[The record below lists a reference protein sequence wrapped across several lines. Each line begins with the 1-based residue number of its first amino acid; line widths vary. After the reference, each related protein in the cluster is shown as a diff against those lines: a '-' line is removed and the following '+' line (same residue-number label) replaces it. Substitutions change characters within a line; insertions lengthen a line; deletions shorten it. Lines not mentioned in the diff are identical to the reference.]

1 MKRLTNVLAILGALG
16 LLIGLMVRLVQSAE
30 GGIRPAWLDPVFF
43 WRGSVALLL
52 LAITVIL
59 IQIRNK

>member
-1 MKRLTNVLAILGALG
+1 MKRLPNVLAILGALG

-30 GGIRPAWLDPVFF
+30 SGFRPAWLDPVFF